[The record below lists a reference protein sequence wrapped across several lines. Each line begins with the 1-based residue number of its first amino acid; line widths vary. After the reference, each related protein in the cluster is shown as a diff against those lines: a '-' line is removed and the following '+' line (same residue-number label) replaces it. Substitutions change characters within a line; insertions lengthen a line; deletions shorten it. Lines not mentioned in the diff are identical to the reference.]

1 MAVLERRMIDIA
13 ANIDGRGGEETL
25 KATDVLCKLAS
36 QILSCQSELDSVRKD
51 KEAVSQ
57 FLDQLQDVIRQHID
71 NSKNHE
77 VKKGLIELVGSLES
91 KIGGLLSNGSSL

>member
-1 MAVLERRMIDIA
+1 
-13 ANIDGRGGEETL
+13 
-25 KATDVLCKLAS
+25 
-36 QILSCQSELDSVRKD
+36 
-51 KEAVSQ
+51 VSQ